1 MGSEMCIRDRSPTP
15 DCLNLSRNGPDCFYE
30 DCRCRRCEPKH
41 RSIFVTGFTMP
52 GGRDKSAVAAILT
65 DYFSQRF
72 GMVDATF
79 LHLRSSVGPVA
90 FVR

>member
-1 MGSEMCIRDRSPTP
+1 
-15 DCLNLSRNGPDCFYE
+15 
-30 DCRCRRCEPKH
+30 
-41 RSIFVTGFTMP
+41 MP